1 LTKEEDPRVQLFGM
15 KGQPSKVEA
24 NQFRDPRSG
33 GFKRETFGNK
43 FYTPIF
49 DWTLEL
55 LKLST
60 GVL

>member
-1 LTKEEDPRVQLFGM
+1 MQLFGM
-15 KGQPSKVEA
+15 KDQPSKVEA